1 MRTNH
6 EEKWHPGMHFDLH
19 WRRRRGN
26 AEAFKRRN
34 QRLSGDLPYVLPQP
48 VCEQIR
54 EMIAREVMKSIAYA
68 LLMPCCDVSEVI

>member
-6 EEKWHPGMHFDLH
+6 NWKSHPGMHFDLH
-19 WRRRRGN
+19 WRRRGN

-34 QRLSGDLPYVLPQP
+34 QRLSGDLPFAVSQP
-48 VCEQIR
+48 VCGDMK